1 MRTALIPFALLAV
14 LLPAVSHAGTP
25 ETAAAT
31 PAGTTGLAVATEAD
45 VAIET
50 TATDSSFVRL
60 YHASEVVVTA
70 DRPRRFSTFIADP
83 VLVDGEVDRALLSL
97 PHAATGSYG
106 TATFP
111 SVRGLPTEHVAI
123 EYDGVPL
130 NSIQNG
136 LFDLALLGAFDT
148 SATLMRGP
156 FARLRTG
163 RPGQAAVS
171 ITPTPYERGDAAQ
184 EGRAVGTFGETEET
198 VRLSYSGERFSLSAG
213 ILRDDGYA
221 MNTAVSRFAWE
232 AQAHLGSLDQATHV
246 GVTEAVDSGG
256 RGYRAALSYV
266 LLERDVPGPDYA
278 PGFSGELRDELMI
291 FRVVG
296 ENDGSFRPT
305 LYAVRQWQEYE
316 DSYSS
321 PTHITSCAGAVAEY
335 DLSDLLVS
343 GMMATASL
351 DISDLDSW
359 DTVGADLGRHRRA
372 GGALVASYVGGTDA
386 YRFTGEMAATY
397 TSDFAAALSWTCGAA
412 VLRPEGRAWISAGTT
427 WRAPTMN
434 ELHWP
439 EDIWSG
445 GNSDLEPER
454 VLTGEA
460 GVSAAKGPLE
470 VSFTLYASRARDL
483 IVWAGDDSFVWRP
496 GNIGEAGIAGA
507 EWDVELGLGSLGL
520 SYGLDLASAVDM
532 KTGKSIPYRP
542 RALHWYRARLALPF
556 GSMGVGVKQ
565 SGRVFTDTENLA
577 MLDGYVV
584 TDATLRVM
592 TPVAGMGV
600 LLEVT
605 NLADE
610 QYATRDGYGLPGR
623 EWRVGLEFVSTD

>member
-1 MRTALIPFALLAV
+1 MRAALIPLALLAV
-14 LLPAVSHAGTP
+14 LLPAASCAGTV
-25 ETAAAT
+25 ETTTTETTAAVV
-31 PAGTTGLAVATEAD
+31 PAGTT
-45 VAIET
+45 ET
-50 TATDSSFVRL
+50 TVVDSSSVRL
-60 YHASEVVVTA
+60 YYASEVVVTA
-70 DRPRRFSTFIADP
+70 DRPRRFSAFIAHP
-83 VLVDGEVDRALLSL
+83 VSVDGEIDRAVSSL
-97 PHAATGSYG
+97 PHTVTGSYG
-106 TATFP
+106 TATYP

-171 ITPTPYERGDAAQ
+171 VTPVPHWRGDGAS
-184 EGRAVGTFGETEET
+184 EGRVIGSFGGTEEA
-198 VRLSYSGERFSLSAG
+198 VRLSHSGRRFSLSTG

-221 MNTAVSRFAWE
+221 DNTAVSRFGWE
-232 AQAHLGSLDQATHV
+232 AEARLGSTAQTARAGV
-246 GVTEAVDSGG
+246 GEVVDLED

-278 PGFSGELRDELMI
+278 PGLSGQLRDELMI

-296 ENDGSFRPT
+296 ESYASFRPT
-305 LYAVRQWQEYE
+305 LYAVRQREEYE

-321 PTHITSCAGAVAEY
+321 PTHITSSTGAVVEY
-335 DLSDLLVS
+335 DLSDLLAPGAMV
-343 GMMATASL
+343 TASL

-372 GGALVASYVGGTDA
+372 SGAAVASYVGGTDA
-386 YRFTGEMAATY
+386 YRFTGEIAATY
-397 TSDFAAALSWTCGAA
+397 TSDFATALSWTCGAA
-412 VLRPEGRAWISAGTT
+412 VLLPEGRAWISAGTT

-434 ELHWP
+434 ELYWP
-439 EDIWSG
+439 EDVWSG
-445 GNSDLEPER
+445 GNPDLEPER

-507 EWDVELGLGSLGL
+507 EWDAELGLGPLGL
-520 SYGLDLASAVDM
+520 SYSLDLASAVDM
-532 KTGKSIPYRP
+532 KTGKSIPYR
-542 RALHWYRARLALPF
+542 AKAFQSYRARLTLPF
-556 GSMGVGVKQ
+556 GSLGLGVRQ
-565 SGRVFTDTENLA
+565 SGKVFTNTENTTMLA
-577 MLDGYVV
+577 DYTV
-584 TDATLRVM
+584 TDATMRVR

-610 QYATRDGYGLPGR
+610 RYATRVGYGLPGR
-623 EWRVGLEFVSTD
+623 EWRVGLEFASTD